1 MGMSAGLHVWACS
14 YTASSDKWQC
24 WLGWEWGRDK
34 TNRLVLTDSMQAAGC
49 RLILQRHGLAILR
62 NFPLH
67 TLTQPYAHY
76 LFPHSPH
83 RVCTFPPALPF
94 SSSSV
99 LQERKVCPPLRTI
112 PEKRYSVYRWFYR
125 CLRPHRGPGQDGM
138 FIWLGWLQ
146 FLMNDNQSARA
157 VASVISSVSEHLT
170 FSLPFPAH
178 GGSTRFGA
186 ATWVIHVDG

>member
-1 MGMSAGLHVWACS
+1 MAMLVGLGVGERQNQQVGTDGLHASRWMQVD
-14 YTASSDKWQC
+14 TAASWTCHSEELSSTYVDTA
-24 WLGWEWGRDK
+24 LRS
-34 TNRLVLTDSMQAAGC
+34 L
-49 RLILQRHGLAILR
+49 LI
-62 NFPLH
+62 P
-67 TLTQPYAHY
+67 TLTAPRLH
-76 LFPHSPH
+76 FPS
-83 RVCTFPPALPF
+83 CPALF
-94 SSSSV
+94 SSSV